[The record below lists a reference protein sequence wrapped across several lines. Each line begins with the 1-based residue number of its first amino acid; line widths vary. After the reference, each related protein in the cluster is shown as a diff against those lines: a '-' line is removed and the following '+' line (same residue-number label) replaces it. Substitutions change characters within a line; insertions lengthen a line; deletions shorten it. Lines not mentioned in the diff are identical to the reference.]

1 MKQDKPYVHS
11 CKEDRPCVPIVPS
24 ERTRAKKAA
33 YVRDKFIDSQIELVS
48 QTRIETWINRLTSS
62 FPTRHSKSRFI
73 NQVAEWLKK
82 EFENIGHT
90 NVYFHNYTESNY
102 QLKNVICNK
111 QGETD
116 KVILIC
122 AHYDSR
128 MKDREDAESSAPGA
142 DDNASGMAVVLETAR
157 VLLQLNLYYTIQF
170 VLFSGEEQDLWGA
183 KEYAHY
189 VKGNNVDI
197 HRVIN
202 LDMVGYPPLGQQII
216 NIERE
221 IGNTGTRCNRV
232 SSNDNDSETFARSM
246 EEMASVYTNL
256 TAIKGPIYGSDY
268 CPFENRGYVVAG
280 LYDEGQCNNPHYH
293 SSDDLPSD
301 LDMGYITSVTKLIVA
316 TILNEARSGGSSLK

>member
-1 MKQDKPYVHS
+1 MKDDKPYLHS
-11 CKEDRPCVPIVPS
+11 CKEDRPDVPLVPS
-24 ERTRAKKAA
+24 EITQTKKAA

-48 QTRIETWINRLTSS
+48 KTRIETWINKLTSS

-82 EFENIGHT
+82 EFEDTGHT
-90 NVYFHNYTESNY
+90 NVYFHNYTKSNY

-111 QGETD
+111 QGKTD
-116 KVILIC
+116 KVIIIC

-128 MKDREDAESSAPGA
+128 MKDLEDAESSAPGA
-142 DDNASGMAVVLETAR
+142 DDNASGVAVVLETAR
-157 VLLQLNLYYTIQF
+157 VLLQADLHYTTQF
-170 VLFSGEEQDLWGA
+170 VLFSGEEQKLWGSE
-183 KEYAHY
+183 EYARY
-189 VKGNNVDI
+189 VKDNNIEI

-221 IGNTGTRCNRV
+221 IGNTGTPCNKV
-232 SSNDNDSETFARSM
+232 SSNDKDSEAFAHSM
-246 EEMASVYTNL
+246 EEIACIYTNL
-256 TAIKGPIYGSDY
+256 TTIKGPIYDSDY
-268 CPFENRGYVVAG
+268 CPFENREYVVTG

-293 SSDDLPSD
+293 SSNDLPSD

-316 TILNEARSGGSSLK
+316 TILKEARTETS

>member
-1 MKQDKPYVHS
+1 MKEDKPHLHS
-11 CKEDRPCVPIVPS
+11 CKEDRPDIPIVPS
-24 ERTRAKKAA
+24 EVTQAKKVASI
-33 YVRDKFIDSQIELVS
+33 RDKFIDSRIELVS
-48 QTRIETWINRLTSS
+48 KTRIEAWINKLTSS
-62 FPTRHSKSRFI
+62 FPTRHSKSKYI
-73 NQVAEWLKK
+73 NQVAEWLKR

-90 NVYFHNYTESNY
+90 NVYFHNYTKSNY

-111 QGETD
+111 QGKTD
-116 KVILIC
+116 KVIIIC

-128 MKDREDAESSAPGA
+128 MKDLEDADSSAPGA
-142 DDNASGMAVVLETAR
+142 DDNASGVAVVLETAQ
-157 VLLQLNLYYTIQF
+157 VLLQVDLHYSVQF
-170 VLFSGEEQDLWGA
+170 VLFSGEEQELWGA
-183 KEYAHY
+183 EEYAQY
-189 VKGNNVDI
+189 VKANNMDI

-221 IGNTGTRCNRV
+221 IGNTATRCNRV
-232 SSNDNDSETFARSM
+232 LSNDKDSETFAHSM
-246 EEMASVYTNL
+246 EVIASVYTNL

-301 LDMGYITSVTKLIVA
+301 LDMGYITSVTKLVVA
-316 TILNEARSGGSSLK
+316 TILQVARTETS

>member
-1 MKQDKPYVHS
+1 MKEDKPHVHS
-11 CKEDRPCVPIVPS
+11 CKEDRPRVPIVPS
-24 ERTRAKKAA
+24 EITQAKKAA
-33 YVRDKFIDSQIELVS
+33 YVRDKFIDSQIEVVS

-82 EFENIGHT
+82 EFENIGLT
-90 NVYFHNYTESNY
+90 NVYFHNYNKSNY

-111 QGETD
+111 QGEND

-128 MKDREDAESSAPGA
+128 MKDLEDAESSAPGA
-142 DDNASGMAVVLETAR
+142 DDNASGVAVVLETAR
-157 VLLQLNLYYTIQF
+157 VLLQLDLYYSIQF

-183 KEYAHY
+183 EEYAHY
-189 VKGNNVDI
+189 VKGNNIDI

-221 IGNTGTRCNRV
+221 IGNTGSACNRV
-232 SSNDNDSETFARSM
+232 SSNDKESETFARTM

-256 TAIKGPIYGSDY
+256 IAVKGPIYGSDY
-268 CPFENRGYVVAG
+268 CPFENRGYVVTG
-280 LYDEGQCNNPHYH
+280 LYDEGQRNNPHYH

-316 TILNEARSGGSSLK
+316 TILKEARSGSSL

>member
-1 MKQDKPYVHS
+1 MKEDKPYIHS
-11 CKEDRPCVPIVPS
+11 CKEDRPRVPIVPS
-24 ERTRAKKAA
+24 EITQAKKAA

-82 EFENIGHT
+82 EFENIGLT
-90 NVYFHNYTESNY
+90 NVYFHNYNKSNY

-111 QGETD
+111 QGEND

-128 MKDREDAESSAPGA
+128 MKDLEDAESSAPGA
-142 DDNASGMAVVLETAR
+142 DDNASGVAVVLETAL
-157 VLLQLNLYYTIQF
+157 VLLQLDLYYSIQF

-183 KEYAHY
+183 EEYAHY
-189 VKGNNVDI
+189 VKGNNIDI

-221 IGNTGTRCNRV
+221 IGNTGSACNRV
-232 SSNDNDSETFARSM
+232 SSNDKESETFARTM

-256 TAIKGPIYGSDY
+256 IAVKGPIYGSDY
-268 CPFENRGYVVAG
+268 CPFENRGYVVTG
-280 LYDEGQCNNPHYH
+280 LYDEGQRNNPHYH

-301 LDMGYITSVTKLIVA
+301 LDTGYITSVTKLIVA
-316 TILNEARSGGSSLK
+316 TILKEARSGSSL